1 VYVIDRRAQRQQSR
15 DNRARTGAENQVEF
29 FMERAAAQSL
39 NFLENAQGI
48 ETLSAATV

>member
-1 VYVIDRRAQRQQSR
+1 M
-15 DNRARTGAENQVEF
+15 RTDFLVGAGAENQVEF